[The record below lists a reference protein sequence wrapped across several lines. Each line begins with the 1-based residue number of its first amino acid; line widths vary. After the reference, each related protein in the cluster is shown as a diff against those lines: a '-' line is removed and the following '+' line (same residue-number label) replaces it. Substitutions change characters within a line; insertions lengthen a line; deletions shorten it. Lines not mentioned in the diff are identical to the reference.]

1 MIYRK
6 DYFIFICVTTSKYN
20 EIYYNLENLSLKF
33 LLKLMTSNQ
42 IGTEFVLIK
51 IEEKLS

>member
-1 MIYRK
+1 MWTEVYSETK
-6 DYFIFICVTTSKYN
+6 SEVEEET